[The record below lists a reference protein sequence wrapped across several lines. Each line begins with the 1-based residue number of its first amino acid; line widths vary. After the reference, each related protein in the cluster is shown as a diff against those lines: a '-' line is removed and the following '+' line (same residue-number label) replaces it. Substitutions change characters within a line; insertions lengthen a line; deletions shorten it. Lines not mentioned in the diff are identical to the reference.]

1 MILVDTSIWVNH
13 FRKADAALL
22 QLLTEGSAGM
32 HPFIVGEL
40 ACGNLKN
47 RAAAL
52 DDLARLPQTP
62 VASETEVSHLLQS
75 SRLWGKGLGWVDLH
89 LLAAAKLSGW
99 GLYTADRA
107 LMRAASAIGI
117 SAP

>member
-13 FRKADAALL
+13 FRQADAVLA
-22 QLLTEGSAGM
+22 QLLTDAAAGV

-47 RAAAL
+47 RAVTL
-52 DDLARLPQTP
+52 GDLARLLQTP
-62 VASETEVSHLLQS
+62 IASEAEIHHLLES

-89 LLAAAKLSGW
+89 LLAAAKLAGW
-99 GLYTADRA
+99 GLFTADRA
-107 LMRAASAIGI
+107 LRRAASAMGI
-117 SAP
+117 SAL

>member
-1 MILVDTSIWVNH
+1 MILIDTSIWVNH
-13 FRKADAALL
+13 FRKPDAALV
-22 QLLTEGSAGM
+22 QLLTDGAAGV

-47 RAAAL
+47 RAATL
-52 DDLARLPQTP
+52 GDLARLPQTLI
-62 VASETEVSHLLQS
+62 AGEIEVHHLLES

-99 GLYTADRA
+99 GILSADRA

-117 SAP
+117 AAP

>member
-1 MILVDTSIWVNH
+1 MTLVDTSIWVNH
-13 FRKADAALL
+13 FRKGDATLL
-22 QLLTEGSAGM
+22 QLLTDGDAGM

-40 ACGNLKN
+40 ACGNLKH
-47 RAAAL
+47 RAATL

-62 VASETEVSHLLQS
+62 VASETEVSRLLES

-99 GLYTADRA
+99 ALFTADRA
-107 LMRAASAIGI
+107 LMHAASAIGVA
-117 SAP
+117 AP